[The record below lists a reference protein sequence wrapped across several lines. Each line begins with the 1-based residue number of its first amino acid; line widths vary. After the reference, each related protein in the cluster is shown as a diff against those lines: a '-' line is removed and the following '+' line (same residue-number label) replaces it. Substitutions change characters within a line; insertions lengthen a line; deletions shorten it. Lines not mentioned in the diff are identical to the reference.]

1 MSIERGM
8 GSGGGGARGIV
19 DEGWVANKAYVRG
32 DGLQS
37 IKPAGRADASLSPG
51 G

>member
-1 MSIERGM
+1 M
-8 GSGGGGARGIV
+8 GGGASGIV